1 MRGKGEGALT
11 QTDRVLT
18 FDLNPLS
25 PATLHRIKGQQMCSR
40 GDSAFEF
47 VEVYDFESILTAGI
61 IFRPMGCAKGGS
73 QGESADPAHSIDTDF
88 HFFISILARVLNIP
102 L

>member
-1 MRGKGEGALT
+1 
-11 QTDRVLT
+11 
-18 FDLNPLS
+18 
-25 PATLHRIKGQQMCSR
+25 MCGR
-40 GDSAFEF
+40 CDSAFDF
-47 VEVYDFESILTAGI
+47 VEVDDFEPILTAGI

-88 HFFISILARVLNIP
+88 HFFISVVARVLVASFIKQIDFKIMTV